1 MNIVFVLIILAV
13 ILLSAAIYV
22 FFWAVKQRQFDDLE
36 VHAYSILKEDDY
48 EKAPDSTLNE
58 NLTENSNDASAAKKS
73 MVIDQTI
80 GNNK

>member
-48 EKAPDSTLNE
+48 EKIPEANLNE
-58 NLTENSNDASAAKKS
+58 NFEEKPNDISALNTKKA
-73 MVIDQTI
+73 IDQTL